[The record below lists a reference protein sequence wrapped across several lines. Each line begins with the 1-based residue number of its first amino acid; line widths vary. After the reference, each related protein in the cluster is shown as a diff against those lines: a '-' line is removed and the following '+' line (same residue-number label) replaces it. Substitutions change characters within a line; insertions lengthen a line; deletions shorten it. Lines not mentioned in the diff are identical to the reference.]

1 MTEIDDLKRIGAD
14 RRKPDLLDLA
24 CDRQT
29 LMYALG
35 IFAAI
40 ACLTFVLIWR

>member
-1 MTEIDDLKRIGAD
+1 MTCEEDVKRIRDG
-14 RRKPDLLDLA
+14 LLNESY
-24 CDRQT
+24 DRQT

-40 ACLTFVLIWR
+40 ACVGIVLIWR